1 MLYSTLRNAAWY
13 IRRFSECKLYVFPA
27 GKGQP
32 NDPTSPVTT
41 LRTAWTKVRDK
52 ARPCFLSGVCVW
64 SASAFQT
71 PQIGAESSP
80 SLSEARLDKTFG
92 EAGWKRDVGCSSRRG
107 QCAGKRRGLDR
118 LIGTIFR
125 EDYQR
130 NNRPDWD
137 VAGLNGE
144 GQLPWCVPGTA
155 PL

>member
-1 MLYSTLRNAAWY
+1 MTRPALLRRYGRLGPRCAT
-13 IRRFSECKLYVFPA
+13 RRAPVFSAECAYGPLARSKLLKSELNP
-27 GKGQP
+27 
-32 NDPTSPVTT
+32 
-41 LRTAWTKVRDK
+41 
-52 ARPCFLSGVCVW
+52 
-64 SASAFQT
+64 
-71 PQIGAESSP
+71 SP
-80 SLSEARLDKTFG
+80 SLSETRLDKPFG